1 MMFRKK
7 WLLLVI
13 VSALILFGGFL
24 IGNQVQA
31 EASGTPESSWFNGM
45 RRWMGFSTN
54 EYGCFNGG
62 ERYPMM
68 GGYYYQTQE
77 SDETYY
83 MIFPTVEG
91 TDSLSGETFHL
102 TILDS
107 EDEIVFEG
115 ELIANPAGG
124 IGVWLEN
131 EFEGTITVTYGSLS
145 GTDSVTQESD
155 TSWCISEQIIIELE

>member
-1 MMFRKK
+1 MFRKK
-7 WLLLVI
+7 WLLLAL
-13 VSALILFGGFL
+13 VSAFILFGGFL

-31 EASGTPESSWFNGM
+31 DASGTPESSWFYGM
-45 RRWMGFSTN
+45 RRWMGFNNN
-54 EYGCFNGG
+54 EYGCYNGG

-68 GGYYYQTQE
+68 GGYYDQTQE

-83 MIFPTVEG
+83 MIFPSVEA
-91 TDSLSGETFHL
+91 TDFFSGETFYV

-115 ELIANPAGG
+115 EQIANPMGG

-131 EFEGTITVTYGSLS
+131 DFEGTITVTYESLS
-145 GTDSVTQESD
+145 GTDSLTQDSD
-155 TSWCISEQIIIELE
+155 TSWCISKQIIIELE